1 MGVYIYKVTAKTKMM
16 ADGKLANIAE
26 FAYKP
31 DYSWYEAE
39 KLNRRNRRWAW
50 KSGCHIAD
58 RYVETSKN
66 YTGYVV
72 LGKDGEDAIP
82 CDRGTFTDSWFDSQR
97 AKLNEV
103 KE

>member
-31 DYSWYEAE
+31 NYSWYEAE
-39 KLNRRNRRWAW
+39 KLNRRWAW

-58 RYVETSKN
+58 RYVKESKF
-66 YTGYVV
+66 YTGRVV
-72 LGKDGEDAIP
+72 LDEDDEIAIP